1 MNSEDY
7 CFDEFDVLGNLYS
20 VPITITLGV
29 SNNSYSEDKYAS
41 LNESPIEE
49 TFASVEHL
57 YQAFKF
63 ISTTDIFQNRYAKL
77 IQQIESSSEA
87 RYLGEED
94 TPYIIEN
101 IDPTQNIDIE
111 IDDSLTK
118 HMNDFRHKVSP
129 VENWDEKRE
138 EVMLMCLLAKFT
150 QNQECA
156 NALLSTGNAS
166 LHLTPNFPKNATLS
180 EKKEIMKS
188 SGKESD
194 YWSSGIASLGKD
206 RLGALLM
213 QVREELQ
220 LKEQLTRIPFPT

>member
-29 SNNSYSEDKYAS
+29 SNSAYSENKYAS

-63 ISTTDIFQNRYAKL
+63 MSNTNIFQNRYAKL
-77 IQQIESSSEA
+77 IQQIASPSEA

-94 TPYIIEN
+94 TPYIEELNSQEN
-101 IDPTQNIDIE
+101 IELE
-111 IDDSLTK
+111 IDESLTK

-150 QNQECA
+150 QNKECA
-156 NALLSTGNAS
+156 NALLNTGTMS

-188 SGKESD
+188 RGKESE

-220 LKEQLTRIPFPT
+220 LKEELTRITFPT